1 MSLCVPG
8 RKSKVLEKERQ
19 INQGGGRRRE
29 VEEVDKERYTD
40 RTRRRK
46 KYQRARWFGKL
57 LETKKTR
64 GEDKMF

>member
-1 MSLCVPG
+1 M
-8 RKSKVLEKERQ
+8 
-19 INQGGGRRRE
+19 
-29 VEEVDKERYTD
+29 EEVDKERYTD